1 MRDCRNVF
9 YLQEQAMASAPIR
22 PALANPAPLGLA
34 GFALTT
40 WLLSMINAGWFSGE
54 SMGLVLACALAYGGT
69 AQAIAGM
76 MELPRGN
83 TFGAT
88 AFLSYGAFWWSFALF
103 VLFLHDKVPPAF
115 VGWYLF
121 LWGVFTFYMWL
132 ATFRSPR
139 ALQFIFLALWI
150 TFGLLAGGEWT
161 GSGLVRM
168 AGGYMGLVTAA
179 LAFYL
184 SAADV
189 INEVHGRV
197 VLPVGDPRI
206 LSRHAVA
213 L

>member
-1 MRDCRNVF
+1 MKF
-9 YLQEQAMASAPIR
+9 
-22 PALANPAPLGLA
+22 ANPAPLGLS

-40 WLLSMINAGWFSGE
+40 WLLSMINIGWFDASA
-54 SMGLVLACALAYGGT
+54 MPMVLASAFAFGGT
-69 AQAIAGM
+69 AQFCAGLL
-76 MELPRGN
+76 EFPRGN
-83 TFGAT
+83 TFGFV
-88 AFLSYGAFWWSFALF
+88 AFCGYGAFWWSFALF
-103 VLFLHDKVPPAF
+103 VLFLHGQVPAAF

-150 TFGLLAGGEWT
+150 TFALLALGEWT
-161 GSGLVRM
+161 GLSLMRM

-184 SAADV
+184 SAAEV

-197 VLPVGDPRI
+197 VLPVGEPRVFS
-206 LSRHAVA
+206 LHAVA